1 MSNTETATG
10 ASSPAEFTV
19 LTRVASIPMIASSL
33 ETIDGALSSNAY
45 TRNTYSTAKGLSNSA
60 YNSASKYAEPLQ
72 VRLGPLIVQA
82 DGYANK
88 AVDAVE
94 ARYPY
99 PFKAKPE
106 EVASLVR
113 ESKKSAE
120 DYVANSVNV
129 ANKTID
135 ENIKTPAI
143 NVAQGIDQ
151 RFSPIVDYFEVAV
164 TRLNNSE
171 AGPSTPPDAK
181 YQYQRALAL
190 SKTLKDNL
198 YVYSNEQIKQLQ
210 AQNVLVYVH
219 VVPIPFTRLIS
230 LFRQRATETAQSITN
245 VASSSIT
252 SAQTRIHNL
261 SDTMLVE
268 LQKLQASTASFS
280 ASIQSSVQNSTTQIQ
295 NQIPPHIQQTYTELT
310 SNLSAAVTE
319 LRTIISTKD
328 IPLQEKVSR
337 VGHEVHDRVSPLLDA
352 VRKGVS
358 ELLARGKGES
368 EVPEGEAQTNGAHE
382 TNGINGELHHES

>member
-1 MSNTETATG
+1 MA
-10 ASSPAEFTV
+10 
-19 LTRVASIPMIASSL
+19 
-33 ETIDGALSSNAY
+33 ALR
-45 TRNTYSTAKGLSNSA
+45 TL
-60 YNSASKYAEPLQ
+60 LH
-72 VRLGPLIVQA
+72 PLIIQA
-82 DGYANK
+82 NGYANK

-94 ARYPY
+94 ARYPH

-113 ESKKSAE
+113 ENKKSAE
-120 DYVANSVNV
+120 DYVVNSVNV

-210 AQNVLVYVH
+210 AQNVLV
-219 VVPIPFTRLIS
+219 
-230 LFRQRATETAQSITN
+230 QRATETAQSITN

-252 SAQTRIHNL
+252 SAQSRIHNL

-280 ASIQSSVQNSTTQIQ
+280 TSIQSSVQNSTTQIQ
-295 NQIPPHIQQTYTELT
+295 YQIPPHIQETYTELT

-337 VGHEVHDRVSPLLDA
+337 VGHEVHGRVSPLLDA
-352 VRKGVS
+352 IRN
-358 ELLARGKGES
+358 RF
-368 EVPEGEAQTNGAHE
+368 
-382 TNGINGELHHES
+382 